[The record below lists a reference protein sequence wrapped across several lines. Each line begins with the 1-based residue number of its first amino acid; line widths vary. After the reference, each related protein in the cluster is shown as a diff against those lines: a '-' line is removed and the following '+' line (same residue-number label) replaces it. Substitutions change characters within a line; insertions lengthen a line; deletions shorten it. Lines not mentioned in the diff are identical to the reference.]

1 MLFSYKKEKADPYYG
16 AADETEYN
24 PQVKLSMFY
33 RDNLIVFPVM
43 RIQTMCI
50 CLWGPDTIKKPD
62 ANSAQSILTIIAFGR
77 LRKMR
82 IHIILHGFVTLDP
95 DCKYF
100 KNVKI
105 TNKIK

>member
-43 RIQTMCI
+43 RIQTMY
-50 CLWGPDTIKKPD
+50 LSVGSGYDKKTD
-62 ANSAQSILTIIAFGR
+62 ANSAQSILTISF
-77 LRKMR
+77 LVV
-82 IHIILHGFVTLDP
+82 FVR
-95 DCKYF
+95 CGS
-100 KNVKI
+100 I
-105 TNKIK
+105 